1 VARALSE
8 DGQVHAQRDLG
19 LTLQQGMRHRGE
31 WIANGTLSLNLSG
44 DLDNQGVVRGGNL
57 DLNAQNITN
66 AASGEIS
73 SQGTTHLNARGQLTN
88 RGLIDGALTHLEAG
102 EIDNLGTGR
111 IYGDRVAISTGVLK
125 NRAEEA
131 GGATRVG
138 TVAARERLDLGVR
151 ELQNTGKGL
160 IYSGGDA
167 AIGGTLGADRIAS
180 GIAGRIDNISSVID
194 VSGNLSIDAQVVNN
208 IRENVVISQTKVR
221 DGSGTPGSPRMVAQ
235 WQERHRGHPQYQ
247 PLLRSRGVL
256 PRPCRHPRRHAAHH
270 ARWIR
275 RAPRVVRLSSK
286 TSAYFFGRGG
296 LYAGLGE
303 RARLNVQD
311 GTVVMYYVGRQDNQI
326 NPDQVR
332 VGAED
337 PFAELSLCIPMH
349 RHSGMSTT
357 S

>member
-1 VARALSE
+1 
-8 DGQVHAQRDLG
+8 
-19 LTLQQGMRHRGE
+19 M
-31 WIANGTLSLNLSG
+31 
-44 DLDNQGVVRGGNL
+44 RGGNL

-167 AIGGTLGADRIAS
+167 AIGGTLSADRIAS

-194 VSGNLSIDAQVVNN
+194 VTGNLSIDAQVVNN
-208 IRENVVISQTKVR
+208 IRENVVITQTTAVNAPVR
-221 DGSGTPGSPRMVAQ
+221 MDRPAWWRNGKNGTEDIRSTSHYSAHEVYYLNPTDILKTRRISRRMASPCTV
-235 WQERHRGHPQYQ
+235 
-247 PLLRSRGVL
+247 
-256 PRPCRHPRRHAAHH
+256 
-270 ARWIR
+270 RW
-275 RAPRVVRLSSK
+275 
-286 TSAYFFGRGG
+286 Y
-296 LYAGLGE
+296 
-303 RARLNVQD
+303 D
-311 GTVVMYYVGRQDNQI
+311 
-326 NPDQVR
+326 
-332 VGAED
+332 
-337 PFAELSLCIPMH
+337 
-349 RHSGMSTT
+349 
-357 S
+357 

>member
-1 VARALSE
+1 MGSE
-8 DGQVHAQRDLG
+8 MCIRDRRDLG
-19 LTLQQGMRHRGE
+19 LTLQQGMRQRGE

-66 AASGEIS
+66 ATSGEIS

-167 AIGGTLGADRIAS
+167 AIGGTLDADRIAS

-194 VSGNLSIDAQVVNN
+194 VTGNLSIDAQVVNN
-208 IRENVVISQTKVR
+208 IRENVVITQATTVM
-221 DGSGTPGSPRMVAQ
+221 DP
-235 WQERHRGHPQYQ
+235 
-247 PLLRSRGVL
+247 
-256 PRPCRHPRRHAAHH
+256 
-270 ARWIR
+270 
-275 RAPRVVRLSSK
+275 VRLDRPAWWRNGKNGTEDIRS
-286 TSAYFFGRGG
+286 TSHYSAHEVYSVSYTH
-296 LYAGLGE
+296 LTLP
-303 RARLNVQD
+303 
-311 GTVVMYYVGRQDNQI
+311 TTPYV
-326 NPDQVR
+326 
-332 VGAED
+332 
-337 PFAELSLCIPMH
+337 
-349 RHSGMSTT
+349 
-357 S
+357 